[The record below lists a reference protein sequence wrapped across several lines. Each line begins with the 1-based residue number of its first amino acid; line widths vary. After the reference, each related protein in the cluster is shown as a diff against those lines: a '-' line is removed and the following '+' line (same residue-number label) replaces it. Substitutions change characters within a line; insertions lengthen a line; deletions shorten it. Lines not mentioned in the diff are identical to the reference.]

1 MHVVRLSQR
10 LWAEYAKQV
19 RRQRRKDAATRAE
32 VERQALILDHLDM
45 VERIARTLGKQPF
58 LWAVRLEDL
67 IADGRLGLCEAA
79 VRYRPHMGKF
89 EHYAYFRIRGAI
101 IDPQRRK
108 SMWERDGHCSI
119 ELFRHNIG
127 TSAQI
132 QDYQEYSGLVDTDPQ
147 PRPDARFASRQR
159 HHQLQVAL
167 HKMNQPEKAVL
178 EAHLAGR
185 TLVSIAHEHGRNVT
199 WSRDHLALAKKQVTN
214 LVQGRAA

>member
-1 MHVVRLSQR
+1 MSQR
-10 LWAEYAKQV
+10 LWAEYSKQI
-19 RRQRRKDAATRAE
+19 RRQRRKDAAARAE
-32 VERQALILDHLDM
+32 VERQALIVDHLDM

-108 SMWERDGHCSI
+108 SMWERDGHSSLE
-119 ELFRHNIG
+119 ELKERMGYVPAF
-127 TSAQI
+127 
-132 QDYQEYSGLVDTDPQ
+132 LDTDGQ

-167 HKMNQPEKAVL
+167 SKMNEPERAVL

-185 TLVSIAHEHGRNVT
+185 TLVSIAREHRRNVT
-199 WSRDHLALAKKQVTN
+199 WSRDHLALAKRQVTN